1 MKRPGNKAR
10 AFLQSTATAALH
22 CHPPDEPAATATMH
36 CHPLGDTQPPPLV
49 PHAQN
54 LSSNRIAPTDNM
66 RPNFDDDY
74 SRHGKLRVN
83 FSVYIPWMVQIS
95 IRYQLRRK
103 TFETGGGTDSCACI
117 STHMLGGSGGMFP
130 QEKFY

>member
-1 MKRPGNKAR
+1 
-10 AFLQSTATAALH
+10 
-22 CHPPDEPAATATMH
+22 
-36 CHPLGDTQPPPLV
+36 
-49 PHAQN
+49 
-54 LSSNRIAPTDNM
+54 M

-103 TFETGGGTDSCACI
+103 TFETGGGTDSFACI

-130 QEKFY
+130 QEKFLLDALRLLLRPLFAQSGTTVIIVICTSSHV